1 MGRMKVG
8 MATAVSLVALL
19 GVGCG
24 SDAKPVAK
32 TSPTTVQAPGTSLVP
47 PTDASS
53 TAPVKDPSA
62 PGADRSAPADPA
74 TLATVPQPS
83 VQDIQNLIAGITAQM
98 QAPPASTGSSV
109 PLTQEQIEAQVREQL
124 KQLGITY

>member
-8 MATAVSLVALL
+8 IVTAVSLVALL

-24 SDAKPVAK
+24 SDSGPVAK
-32 TSPTTVQAPGTSLVP
+32 KSPTAVAPGTSLVP
-47 PTDASS
+47 PTDAPSA
-53 TAPVKDPSA
+53 APVKDPSA
-62 PGADRSAPADPA
+62 PDAASPPADAA

-83 VQDIQNLIAGITAQM
+83 AQDIQNLIAGITAQL
-98 QAPPASTGSSV
+98 QVPPASTGSSV

-124 KQLGITY
+124 AQLGITY

>member
-1 MGRMKVG
+1 

-32 TSPTTVQAPGTSLVP
+32 TAPTTVQAPGTSLVP
-47 PTDASS
+47 PTDAPS

-62 PGADRSAPADPA
+62 PGAAPSLPADVA

-83 VQDIQNLIAGITAQM
+83 AEDLQSLIAGITAQM
-98 QAPPASTGSSV
+98 QVPPASTGSTV

-124 KQLGITY
+124 RQLGITY

>member
-1 MGRMKVG
+1 MKMG
-8 MATAVSLVALL
+8 MATAVALVALV

-24 SDAKPVAK
+24 SDAKPVVKKA
-32 TSPTTVQAPGTSLVP
+32 PTAVQAPGTSLVP
-47 PTDASS
+47 PTDAPS

-62 PGADRSAPADPA
+62 SGADQSTPADAA

-83 VQDIQNLIAGITAQM
+83 AQDLQNLIAGITAQL
-98 QAPPASTGSSV
+98 QVPPASPGSSV

>member
-8 MATAVSLVALL
+8 IAMAVSLVALL

-32 TSPTTVQAPGTSLVP
+32 KAPTAVLAPGTSLVP
-47 PTDASS
+47 PTDAPS
-53 TAPVKDPSA
+53 TAPANDPGTPDA
-62 PGADRSAPADPA
+62 AQTPPPDA
-74 TLATVPQPS
+74 TSLATIPQPTA
-83 VQDIQNLIAGITAQM
+83 QDLQNLIAGITAQI
-98 QAPPASTGSSV
+98 QAPTDSSGTAV
-109 PLTQEQIEAQVREQL
+109 RLTQEQVEAQVREQL